1 MGQIALAEG
10 HEKADSFYARDVFGK
25 SLNFF
30 MVKKVHIL
38 LAYLI
43 EVIFPFDRHWR
54 NFYPVAVFPVRAGS
68 GYLAEVDFRI
78 EVGCKRISVV
88 AAVAVQNI
96 NGMDFVEVVF
106 LRIGCKNAGDTR
118 VKAGSEKTGDAGFF
132 ETVHIG
138 PLPGVIKVSRKAK
151 LFASLF
157 VDCTPCRIIRVFC
170 FVVCSINVR
179 NLTCKAGIHN
189 GKILIRKCQV

>member
-1 MGQIALAEG
+1 
-10 HEKADSFYARDVFGK
+10 
-25 SLNFF
+25 
-30 MVKKVHIL
+30 
-38 LAYLI
+38 
-43 EVIFPFDRHWR
+43 
-54 NFYPVAVFPVRAGS
+54 
-68 GYLAEVDFRI
+68 
-78 EVGCKRISVV
+78 
-88 AAVAVQNI
+88 
-96 NGMDFVEVVF
+96 MDFVEVVF

-118 VKAGSEKTGDAGFF
+118 VKAGSEKTGDAGFL

-157 VDCTPCRIIRVFC
+157 VDCTPCRIIRIFC

-179 NLTCKAGIHN
+179 NLACKAGIHN